1 MEDTPLATHERNG
14 RVLDSQNARILT
26 AVYFGLLA
34 VVFTLLLDA
43 TIYALGMP
51 QLIPLFEG
59 TLLAMFVASVFGFLY
74 GEKIINTPKPFAAKV
89 FLSGFLMTLSALP
102 FYILGFTFFYLF
114 NHPDF
119 IINFT
124 ILTFFRAY
132 MFILI
137 YGLLLVGVWLALIAG
152 LAALYL
158 RSRISYYVVE
168 SLDD

>member
-1 MEDTPLATHERNG
+1 MEGIPLATHEGNR
-14 RVLDSQNARILT
+14 RVLNSQNARILT

-43 TIYALGMP
+43 TLYVLGIP
-51 QLIPLFEG
+51 ELIPLFEG
-59 TLLAMFVASVFGFLY
+59 TLLAMFVASVFAYFFGD
-74 GEKIINTPKPFAAKV
+74 KIINAPKPFATQV
-89 FLSGFLMTLSALP
+89 FVAGFMMTISALP

-119 IINFT
+119 IMHITMLAFLKAYT
-124 ILTFFRAY
+124 FILLY
-132 MFILI
+132 GFILI
-137 YGLLLVGVWLALIAG
+137 GVWLAVIAG

-158 RSRISYYVVE
+158 RSRISYYVVD

>member
-1 MEDTPLATHERNG
+1 MEGTPLATHERNG
-14 RVLDSQNARILT
+14 RVLDTQNARILT

-43 TIYALGMP
+43 TLYGLGMP

-59 TLLAMFVASVFGFLY
+59 TLLAMFVASVFGYFY
-74 GEKIINTPKPFAAKV
+74 GEKIINTPRPFARTV
-89 FLSGFLMTLSALP
+89 FMAGFVMTISAIP
-102 FYILGFTFFYLF
+102 VYILGFTFFYMF

-119 IINFT
+119 IVNFT

-132 MFILI
+132 TFILL
-137 YGLLLVGVWLALIAG
+137 YGFVLIGIWLAIIAG

>member
-1 MEDTPLATHERNG
+1 MEDIPLATLERNR
-14 RVLDSQNARILT
+14 RVLNSQNARILT

-43 TIYALGMP
+43 TMYVLGMP

-59 TLLAMFVASVFGFLY
+59 TLLAMFVASVFAYFY
-74 GEKIINTPKPFAAKV
+74 GDKIINAPKPFAGRV
-89 FLSGFLMTLSALP
+89 FISGFLMTLSAIP

-119 IINFT
+119 IIHFT
-124 ILTFFRAY
+124 IWTFLRTY
-132 MFILI
+132 TFILI
-137 YGLLLVGVWLALIAG
+137 YGFLLIGIWLAIFAG

-158 RSRISYYVVE
+158 RSRISYYVVD